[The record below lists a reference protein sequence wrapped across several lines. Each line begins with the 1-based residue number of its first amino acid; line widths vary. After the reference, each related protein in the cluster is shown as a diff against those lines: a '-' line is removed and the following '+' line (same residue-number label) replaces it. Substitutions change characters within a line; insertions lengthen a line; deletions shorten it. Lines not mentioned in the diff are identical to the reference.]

1 MEPTSTQPSIVQQGP
16 GQPILNLKFTFKKA
30 LALLAVI
37 FVVLVMW
44 QWISSPLVV
53 TVNGIGKV
61 SVPATS
67 ATITATV
74 SVNSDTSQNAIAAV
88 KAKTDSLKSVLM
100 SSGVP
105 EEKMTVSQVTS
116 YPANLLTAGAAG
128 YQAAVVLIAETTNIS
143 AIDDLVASLYTA
155 GASLVQQPV
164 LNIEN
169 QTQLE
174 DEATKAALKDARS
187 KISKIALR
195 QFKFIR
201 KTVDLY
207 EVGSSTTSTA
217 TSKADVETSAQDE
230 MAALNGVFEVTKSLS
245 VSYKLW

>member
-88 KAKTDSLKSVLM
+88 RAKTDSLKSVLM
-100 SSGVP
+100 SNGVP

-128 YQAAVVLIAETTNIS
+128 YQAAVGLTAETTNIS
-143 AIDDLVASLYTA
+143 AIDELVASLYMA

-169 QTQLE
+169 QAQLE

-201 KTVDLY
+201 KTIDLY
-207 EVGSSTTSTA
+207 EVDSSTTSTA

-230 MAALNGVFEVTKSLS
+230 LAALNGVFEVTKSLS